1 MGHSRIGT
9 LPATRKWKEVV
20 SLIANYANEAEIA
33 GAVMRAI
40 GKKFATIREDAG
52 FREAVGLI
60 MQLALAGSSR
70 NPAAELAAAGIS
82 LSKTSTQID
91 MVLSIGE
98 EFDRRIEATRQ
109 RSDFSEVAQGALVG
123 AVTEL
128 LNKKEAS
135 QGSLFEAAGDD
146 VTTAIKQLKQPAN
159 FGKFFHNFVGGMTNG
174 LLKMYLSRTNGTH
187 LGEGERF
194 ATTNQL
200 RQFESA
206 MKTHCHEA
214 AKIVDKFASEW
225 FSLHRFKGAGDIS
238 REKAEG
244 FGWVAFNKMNL
255 EQAARASPHGN

>member
-135 QGSLFEAAGDD
+135 QGSLF
-146 VTTAIKQLKQPAN
+146 
-159 FGKFFHNFVGGMTNG
+159 
-174 LLKMYLSRTNGTH
+174 
-187 LGEGERF
+187 LGF
-194 ATTNQL
+194 T
-200 RQFESA
+200 
-206 MKTHCHEA
+206 
-214 AKIVDKFASEW
+214 
-225 FSLHRFKGAGDIS
+225 
-238 REKAEG
+238 
-244 FGWVAFNKMNL
+244 
-255 EQAARASPHGN
+255 